1 MLALIFFMEQ
11 DSYRSIINF
20 ITNITND
27 TLRHIYV
34 RGRYRDVILPMVV
47 IKRLDCLLSVGDRNI
62 TNTSGLLLRDILNY
76 PDTIKQKFLNY
87 LNGFDANVIDIIQRF
102 GFFEEVDNLD
112 KKNILYP
119 VIQKFTS
126 DTINLSPYP
135 VKDDQ
140 GNILH
145 SPMTSEGMGYLFE
158 ELIKQFN
165 EENSLESGE
174 HYTPKDVI
182 ELMTKLLFNP
192 VKHLIQDKTYTV
204 YDCTSGT
211 GGMLVQAEKY
221 LQQLA
226 KSACKNV
233 SIELFGQEINGDTYG
248 VSKANALISGRGN
261 MDVRYGSTI
270 SDDQFKDCRFD
281 FMIANPP
288 YGKNWKLDQS
298 SLIKSKQVIDSRFT
312 VEHQGSQLNLLPK
325 VSDGQLLFLVNNLSK
340 MVKDTDI
347 GSRIAIIHNASPL
360 FAGGEPGT
368 GENNIRKW
376 IIENDWLDCIIAL
389 PGNMFYNTGISTYIW
404 LLTNKKSKK
413 RQGKIQ
419 LIDASKRFEK
429 MRKNLGNKNCYIPA
443 QAIDDI
449 LQEYQSFEDSDTS
462 KVINNQEFGYHKIT
476 VERPIRW
483 SVQLTDDNLE
493 IIEKKLNNGEAI
505 ADLLVKQL
513 GYKEYLDFNLFKY
526 NFEYK
531 LRTKSITVKPKDL
544 DFIYNNIT
552 TINPEAKPVLEYNS
566 KSFYTY
572 KPDPKLKDSE
582 KVPLGVSIEKY
593 FKDEVL
599 RHVPDAW
606 IGCPKDQV
614 GYEILFTKYF
624 YKPPVLRKLED
635 IAQEIK
641 ELDASSQE
649 LLREILE
656 WGDE

>member
-1 MLALIFFMEQ
+1 MEQ

-20 ITNITND
+20 IKNITND
-27 TLRHIYV
+27 TLRDIYV

-47 IKRLDCLLSVGDRNI
+47 IRRLDCLLSVGNHNI
-62 TNTSGLLLRDILNY
+62 TNTSGLLLQDILKY
-76 PDTIKQKFLNY
+76 PDTIKQKFLDY
-87 LNGFDANVIDIIQRF
+87 LKGFDADIIDIIQRF
-102 GFFEEVDNLD
+102 GFFEEVDSLD
-112 KKNILYP
+112 KQKILYP

-126 DTINLSPYP
+126 NDINLAPYP
-135 VKDDQ
+135 IKDDQ

-145 SPMTSEGMGYLFE
+145 SSMTSEGMGYLFE
-158 ELIKQFN
+158 ELIRQFN

-204 YDCTSGT
+204 YDCASGA

-226 KSACKNV
+226 TAVEKNV
-233 SIELFGQEINGDTYG
+233 SIELFGQEINSDTYG
-248 VSKANALISGRGN
+248 VSKANALMSDKGN
-261 MDVRYGSTI
+261 MYIRPGSTL
-270 SDDQFKDCRFD
+270 SNDRFPNHCFD
-281 FMIANPP
+281 FMITNPP
-288 YGKNWKLDQS
+288 YGKHWKLDRS
-298 SLIKSKQVIDSRFT
+298 SLIKSKEVIDFRFT
-312 VEHQGSQLNLLPK
+312 AKHQEKQLNLLPK

-340 MVKDTDI
+340 MVTDTDI

-404 LLTNKKSKK
+404 LLTNKKAKE

-419 LIDASKRFEK
+419 LINASERFEK
-429 MRKNLGNKNCYIPA
+429 MRKNLGNKKCYIPA
-443 QAIDDI
+443 QAMDDI
-449 LQEYQSFEDSDTS
+449 LQEYQSFQNSDTS
-462 KVINNQEFGYHKIT
+462 KVVDNQEFGYHKII

-483 SVQLTDDNLE
+483 SIQLTEDNLGL
-493 IIEKKLNNGEAI
+493 IEKKLNNGKAVT
-505 ADLLVKQL
+505 DLLVKQF
-513 GYKEYLDFNLFKY
+513 GYKEWLDFNKFKY

-531 LRTKSITVKPKDL
+531 LKNNNITVKPKDL

-552 TINPEAKPVLEYNS
+552 TINPEAAPVLEYNP
-566 KSFYTY
+566 KSSYTY
-572 KPDPKLKDSE
+572 KPDPNLKDSE
-582 KVPLGVSIEKY
+582 KVPLKVPIEKY

-599 RHVPDAW
+599 RYVPDAW
-606 IGCPKDQV
+606 IGYPKNQV
-614 GYEILFTKYF
+614 GYEILFNKYF

-635 IAQEIK
+635 IVQEIR

-649 LLREILE
+649 LLVKIL
-656 WGDE
+656 G